1 MQKKTR
7 YIVVTGGVI
16 SGVGKG
22 IISSSIG
29 TLLEAQGYSIEVV
42 KIDPYLNM
50 DAGTMRPTE
59 HGEVFVTPDG
69 FETDQ
74 DLGNYFRFIKNYNPS
89 RLNSVTSGQVYWK
102 VIKDERAGKYKG
114 KCVEPLTHVPLEIVD
129 RIYKVRDKKSNP
141 DFVLIE
147 LGGTAGEDQQTVF
160 YRALVKMRYDGEGI
174 SHVHVGYAP
183 IPGKLGEQKSK
194 PIQESVR
201 RLNESN
207 LNPNFIIGRSEI
219 ELDIARKKKIS
230 EGCAVPLEHIISAP
244 DIDLIYEVPLL
255 LRSQN
260 LDINLLAS
268 MQIPYRKANDDFLKW
283 IEMVS
288 KIKKIRKNVKIAMV
302 GKYFD
307 SGDFVLS
314 DSYISVIESIKI
326 ASWHNGFKPEIEWIS
341 SQRIENEAGY
351 IDKLKEYDGICVPG
365 GYGDKGVNG
374 IIKAIKFARENK
386 KPYLGLCFG
395 MQLALVEIARNA
407 CKLEGAN
414 TTENDKKTRYPI
426 IDVMPDQRKNIERKI
441 GNSQRLGDYK
451 ARLKEGSLVWEL
463 YGNKDS
469 VHETHR
475 HRYEVNNRFVPELEK
490 KGVIVSGKND
500 ERNLVEMI
508 ELERKKHPF
517 FVATQSH
524 PEFKSKF
531 LGPAPLFYSFIKA
544 CVLNK

>member
-22 IISSSIG
+22 IISSSVG
-29 TLLEAQGYSIEVV
+29 TLLEAQGYSVEVM

-59 HGEVFVTPDG
+59 HGEVFVTRDG

-74 DLGNYFRFIKNYNPS
+74 DLGNYYRFIKNYNPS
-89 RLNSVTSGQVYWK
+89 RLNSITSGQIFSK

-114 KCVEPLTHVPLEIVD
+114 KCVEIFPHIPEEVTR
-129 RIYKVRDKKSNP
+129 RIYQVRDKSNP
-141 DFVLIE
+141 DFVLVEI
-147 LGGTAGEDQQTVF
+147 GGTAGEDQQKFF
-160 YRALVKMRYDGEGI
+160 YGAVGDMKYKDEEVRHI
-174 SHVHVGYAP
+174 HVGYAP

-201 RLNESN
+201 RLNEAN
-207 LNPNFIIGRSEI
+207 LMPDFIVGRSEKEI
-219 ELDIARKKKIS
+219 DDERKAKIAHNCKVR
-230 EGCAVPLEHIISAP
+230 LEHIISAP
-244 DIDLIYEVPLL
+244 DIDLVYDVPLL

-268 MQIPYRKANDDFLKW
+268 MQMPYRKVNDNFLKW
-283 IEMVS
+283 IELVNN
-288 KIKKIRKNVKIAMV
+288 IKKIRKKVKIAMI

-307 SGDFVLS
+307 SGNFVLS
-314 DSYISVIESIKI
+314 DSYISVIESLKI

-341 SQRIENEAGY
+341 SQRIENEASY
-351 IDKLKEYDGICVPG
+351 INKLKEYDGICVPG
-365 GYGDKGVNG
+365 GYGDKGVEG

-395 MQLALVEIARNA
+395 MQLALVEFARDV

-414 TTENDKKTRYPI
+414 TNENDKKTRYPI
-426 IDVMPDQRKNIERKI
+426 IDIMPDQRRNIGKKI
-441 GNSQRLGDYK
+441 GNSQRLGDYE

-463 YGNKDS
+463 YGKRES
-469 VHETHR
+469 VQEIHR
-475 HRYEVNNRFVPELEK
+475 HRYEVNNKFVPKLEK
-490 KGVIVSGKND
+490 KGIVVSGKNE
-500 ERNLVEMI
+500 ERNLVEMV

-517 FVATQSH
+517 FVATQAH

-531 LGPAPLFYSFIKA
+531 LEPAPLFYGFIKA
-544 CVLNK
+544 CVSNK

>member
-29 TLLEAQGYSIEVV
+29 TLLEAQGYSVEVM
-42 KIDPYLNM
+42 KIDPYLNV

-74 DLGNYFRFIKNYNPS
+74 DLGNYTRFTNADFT
-89 RLNSVTSGQVYWK
+89 RLNSVTGGQLFWK
-102 VIKDERAGKYKG
+102 ILRRERAGGYEG
-114 KCVEPLTHVPLEIVD
+114 KCVEVFPHVPEEIMR
-129 RIYKVRDKKSNP
+129 RIYQVRDKNGP
-141 DFVLIE
+141 DFLVIE
-147 LGGTAGEDQQTVF
+147 LGGTAGESQQAVF
-160 YRALVKMRYDGEGI
+160 YEAIVNMIYNDEIVR
-174 SHVHVGYAP
+174 HVHVGYAP

-194 PIQESVR
+194 PTQESVR

-207 LNPNFIIGRSEI
+207 LQPDFIVVRSEKDVDDERKI
-219 ELDIARKKKIS
+219 KIAHNCKVR
-230 EGCAVPLEHIISAP
+230 LEHIISAP
-244 DIDLIYEVPLL
+244 DIDLVYEVPLL

-268 MQIPYRKANDDFLKW
+268 MQIPYRKVSGNFLEW
-283 IEMVS
+283 IELVT
-288 KIKKIRKNVKIAMV
+288 KIKKMRKKVKIAMV

-307 SGDFVLS
+307 TGKFVLS
-314 DSYISVIESIKI
+314 DSYISVIESLKI

-341 SQRIENEAGY
+341 SQRIENEADY
-351 IDKLKEYDGICVPG
+351 INELKGYDGICVPG
-365 GYGDKGVNG
+365 GYGDKGVDG

-395 MQLALVEIARNA
+395 MQLALIEFARSV

-414 TTENDKKTRYPI
+414 TTENDKSTRYPI
-426 IDVMPDQRKNIERKI
+426 IDVMPDQRRNIGRKI
-441 GNSQRLGDYK
+441 GNTQRRGDYE
-451 ARLKEGSLVWEL
+451 ARLKAGSFVWEL
-463 YGNKDS
+463 YGRRES
-469 VHETHR
+469 VQETHR
-475 HRYEVNNRFVPELEK
+475 HRYEVNNKFVPELER
-490 KGVIVSGKND
+490 KGVVVSGVNT
-500 ERNLVEMI
+500 ERNLVEII
-508 ELERKKHPF
+508 ELGRKKHPF
-517 FVATQSH
+517 FVATQAH

-531 LGPAPLFYSFIKA
+531 LEPAPLFYGFIKA
-544 CVLNK
+544 CVSDK